1 MFKLHV
7 RFFCDLIIFVCPKIY
22 IADFKFVVI
31 VVHVCN
37 FMSNAEFSV

>member
-1 MFKLHV
+1 MFNLQV
-7 RFFCDLIIFVCPKIY
+7 RFFCDLIIFVGPKIY
-22 IADFKFVVI
+22 NADFKFVII